1 MQPTFLSVLLLVTL
15 VAYIKATPTSLVRAT
30 SSGATSSLIDSSSAP
45 TSEMANL
52 FARMTLPF
60 NLPQQMCFSGAGLWV
75 IIAPWVLLFLLGLA
89 GGAKHYWQRHQR
101 TKKLLR
107 EEGDNY

>member
-15 VAYIKATPTSLVRAT
+15 VAYIRATPTSLVNAT
-30 SSGATSSLIDSSSAP
+30 SSGATSSLINSSSAP
-45 TSEMANL
+45 ASEMANL
-52 FARMTLPF
+52 FARMALPF
-60 NLPQQMCFSGAGLWV
+60 KLPQQMCFSGTELWV
-75 IIAPWVLLFLLGLA
+75 VIAPWVILFLLGLA
-89 GGAKHYWQRHQR
+89 GGAKYYWQKHKK